1 MLALQGLVLLLGNC
15 CWLSTVLFASAPFLQ
30 GWLRRRYVFAVCIAL
45 LSVHARA
52 SGMLRIRRALQL
64 CDGSGLDDA
73 SDDDFD
79 VLAAIDD
86 DADDGGDGVES
97 FDASR
102 MSS

>member
-1 MLALQGLVLLLGNC
+1 M
-15 CWLSTVLFASAPFLQ
+15 
-30 GWLRRRYVFAVCIAL
+30 
-45 LSVHARA
+45 
-52 SGMLRIRRALQL
+52 
-64 CDGSGLDDA
+64 DDA